1 MADAVLHEIY
11 SELIDQSEQA
21 IETALAGLPDGF
33 LVALAES
40 ITGGYRERLRQLE
53 N

>member
-11 SELIDQSEQA
+11 SELIDQSVQA

-33 LVALAES
+33 PVVLAES
-40 ITGGYRERLRQLE
+40 ITCGYRERLRQLE